1 MVWVSWIHE
10 DVGHSAAAYVNNPI
24 YTPMCVPEDGVGVP
38 FRSWVCN
45 AMAKRGFVFLHR
57 SVLLDE
63 PPAFWYDGNVES
75 RKCFETFQDSL
86 RSLGAG
92 AFHFSSPE
100 FVFLDKTFG
109 SWWGQCCG

>member
-38 FRSWVCN
+38 LRSWVFN
-45 AMAKRGFVFLHR
+45 AMAYRGFVFLHR

-63 PPAFWYDGNVES
+63 PPAFWFDGNVES
-75 RKCFETFQDSL
+75 RKCLETFQDSL
-86 RSLGAG
+86 IIRCVI
-92 AFHFSSPE
+92 PR
-100 FVFLDKTFG
+100 FG
-109 SWWGQCCG
+109 SFSF